1 MRKTHKK
8 ILGFA
13 GLGLVAATTAVA
25 ATIPS
30 PIAAAVAAGTD
41 VIQIRV
47 VPSNPDISI
56 VVESSDIVT
65 SPTYDFGIQYSGLA
79 HYEVELVNYNEDGEE
94 LYRDIIWSED
104 LDGSEGAKPFSINLA
119 NYGGYGNFLIIARGR
134 TATGVEME
142 QNMSFSYIVA
152 NESATTNP
160 DNGEATVDATVP
172 DDTATQI
179 DTNIYS
185 PDGTLARVL
194 KTDITTGITSVYDP
208 SGNLLFTVTDGY
220 KDGKLVIP
228 MEGLPYADGY
238 NAKIVFR
245 NDLGKQVG
253 GVILVRIDHKGKEI
267 IVPDTGSFFQGLN
280 ISREDYLITG
290 LIAFMV
296 IGVVAFG
303 VVRKA
308 HGVNASKRS
317 GKING
322 RNRR

>member
-25 ATIPS
+25 ATMPS
-30 PIAAAVAAGTD
+30 PIAAAIAGGTD

-56 VVESSDIVT
+56 VVETSDIVT
-65 SPTYDFGIQYSGLA
+65 DSTYDFGIQYNDLA

-94 LYRDIIWSED
+94 LYRNIIWSED
-104 LDGSEGAKPFSINLA
+104 LDGSEGAKAFSLNLA
-119 NYGGYGNFLIIARGR
+119 SYGGYGNFVITARGR
-134 TATGVEME
+134 TAAGVEME
-142 QNMSFSYIVA
+142 QNLSFAYIVG
-152 NESATTNP
+152 NENATTNP

-172 DDTATQI
+172 DDTATEI

-185 PDGTLARVL
+185 PDGTLARIL

-208 SGNLLFTVTDGY
+208 SGNLLFTIADSY
-220 KDGKLVIP
+220 KDGKLIIP
-228 MEGLPYADGY
+228 MEGLPYADNY
-238 NAKIVFR
+238 KAKIVFR

-253 GVILVRIDHKGKEI
+253 GVILVRIDHKGREI

-303 VVRKA
+303 IVRRA
-308 HGVNASKRS
+308 HTNNRKYS